1 MLKSMAITSSAII
14 LAIGSSTALA
24 DESRSVINLKAV
36 IPASTFHALPFNNPT
51 FGQDETLAYN
61 LATGKLDPLTQM
73 YSLKSSTQAVKAY
86 IAEGQA
92 ILFNGNPVQNIPLT
106 TTLGGIELS
115 GVSQVIAPSGG
126 TTAAGVQALLEIK
139 TGTVPADATGTF
151 NSNFTIIF
159 EEGA

>member
-14 LAIGSSTALA
+14 LAIGSSSALA
-24 DESRSVINLKAV
+24 AESRSEINIKAV

-51 FGQDETLAYN
+51 FGQDETLNYN
-61 LATGKLDPLTQM
+61 QATGRLDPLTQM
-73 YSLKSSTQAVKAY
+73 YSLKSATQAIKAY
-86 IAEGQA
+86 IVGGPA
-92 ILFNGNPVQNIPLT
+92 ILFNGNPAQDIPLI
-106 TTLGGIELS
+106 TTLGGVILS
-115 GVSQVIAPSGG
+115 DISQEIAAAG
-126 TTAAGVQALLEIK
+126 TPTAAGVQSLLEIK

>member
-14 LAIGSSTALA
+14 LAIGSSSALA
-24 DESRSVINLKAV
+24 AESRSDINIKAV

-51 FGQDETLAYN
+51 FGQDETLNYN
-61 LATGKLDPLTQM
+61 QATARLDPLTQM
-73 YSLKSSTQAVKAY
+73 YSLKSSTKSVKAF
-86 IAEGQA
+86 IEGGTA
-92 ILFNGNPVQNIPLT
+92 KLFNGNPDQDIPLI
-106 TTLGGIELS
+106 TTLGGVILS
-115 GVSQVIAPSGG
+115 DISQEIAAAG
-126 TTAAGVQALLEIK
+126 TPTAAGVQSLLEIK